1 MQVFEDSLVSQ
12 EHPGTTVSPPAIATC
27 PLVQV
32 SEDSPVSQE
41 HPKTTVTILPPAVAI
56 CSLVQASIRGFP
68 CVPRTSWDYC
78 ITICS
83 NMPPPGPSIQGFP
96 CVPGTSWDY
105 CITTYSNMPP
115 LSKYPRIPLYPRN
128 ILGLLYHHL

>member
-41 HPKTTVTILPPAVAI
+41 HPKTTVTVLPPAVAI

-78 ITICS
+78 ITTCIAICL
-83 NMPPPGPSIQGFP
+83 PPVQVSKDSPVSQEHPGTTVSPPIAICLPYLSIQGFS
-96 CVPGTSWDY
+96 GYTA
-105 CITTYSNMPP
+105 
-115 LSKYPRIPLYPRN
+115 
-128 ILGLLYHHL
+128 